1 MTTNA
6 HVDHRPQS
14 SKSNRN
20 AGQVRK
26 LSKNE
31 RERAKTLEKL
41 RTMVGSENC
50 TQLELMQRV
59 IDYICHL
66 RDKLTQDD
74 AIESSEGGSEIVR
87 RLTLQHAFQH

>member
-6 HVDHRPQS
+6 HVDHRPR
-14 SKSNRN
+14 SKSTRTG
-20 AGQVRK
+20 GQIRK
-26 LSKNE
+26 TSKDE
-31 RERAKTLEKL
+31 REKVKTLEKL

-66 RDKLTQDD
+66 RAKLNQDD
-74 AIESSEGGSEIVR
+74 AIDSSEGGSEIVR
-87 RLTLQHAFQH
+87 QFALQHAFQH